1 MTYESL
7 NSRLETE
14 KRMTCREGDC
24 FMNKS
29 QYLRLAIV
37 FILCSL
43 IFSGPVIFAGDIV
56 FIKAKKLY
64 TMKNGIIENGT
75 VLIRDGKIVKVG
87 NNLTIPEDAS
97 VMEGKTVLPGFID
110 IHSHLG
116 VYSLPRVEENAD
128 GNEATDPLT
137 PQVRAL
143 DSFNFDDPA
152 IPAALAGGV
161 TTIVSRPGSAN
172 VIGGTSVAVKL
183 KEAPPK
189 DMVIQEICDLKMAI
203 EGNPVGA
210 YGSKNR
216 MPASLMGVYY
226 LARKAFLDAQ
236 EYQEKWE
243 KYEKKKK
250 QNEDAVPPSRDLGKD
265 VLVKALNREIPVHIH
280 CATASEIMSCI
291 RLAEEFNLKLSLG
304 HCYWAYLVVD
314 ELKKHPDVHFNIGPP
329 MFFNYFENPLK
340 FKNNALILAE
350 AGLKVSLQTDA
361 LGGGQR
367 NLRHLASLCC
377 RYGMKEND
385 ALKSITI
392 TAAEAV
398 GLDDRLGSIEPGKD
412 ADLVFMDGDPL
423 EFTSSVQKV
432 LIDGDVQFD
441 NPDTDRM
448 KVQTQIT
455 SAEKELVM
463 PDIKESQNLA
473 VKGGMI
479 YTMNGPVLNNGVVL
493 IKNGKIEKAGAD
505 IAIPSSY
512 TVINAEDFVVMPG
525 LVSPRSYVGISSNWR
540 RQSSINESSQP
551 VVPQLQ
557 VKHALEPQAPHFT
570 FARELGITTAMVT
583 PGNMNVMGGRGCV
596 VKTEGTVADHMIIK
610 DNAVMM
616 FGLGAAAKREN
627 KMPSTRMGIAALM
640 RENLIKA
647 REYKDK
653 KERFEQ
659 KENGDG
665 FSEDLAMEAL
675 LPVLA
680 GKMPVMVHCERKDD
694 ILTAMRIADEFNL
707 DIILDGATD
716 AYKVTDE
723 IKERNIPVILEDLFR
738 GAGNVEDK
746 GFNPKTPAL
755 LAEAGIPVS
764 FRVSEGSWYT
774 PGAGEAG
781 GDLLE
786 TAAFAVKYGMPE
798 EEALK
803 AVTITAAQIAGV
815 DDRVGSIE
823 AGKDADILILRGHP
837 FNVRSIPE
845 AVLVDGKLVYKRT
858 EGSRR

>member
-1 MTYESL
+1 MKKT
-7 NSRLETE
+7 
-14 KRMTCREGDC
+14 
-24 FMNKS
+24 
-29 QYLRLAIV
+29 QYLRRGIV
-37 FILCSL
+37 FVLCSL
-43 IFSGPVIFAGDIV
+43 VFSSPLIFAQGTIV
-56 FIKAKKLY
+56 IKAEKIY
-64 TMKNGIIENGT
+64 TMHKGVISNGLILVKN
-75 VLIRDGKIVKVG
+75 GKIVKAG
-87 NNLTIPEDAS
+87 KNLTIPKEAT
-97 VMEGKTVLPGFID
+97 VMEGKTVIPGFID

-189 DMVIQEICDLKMAI
+189 DMVIQEVCDLKMAI

-226 LARKAFLDAQ
+226 LARKAFLDAR
-236 EYQEKWE
+236 EYQEKWD
-243 KYEKKKK
+243 KYEKKKE
-250 QNEDAVPPSRDLGKD
+250 QNEDAVPPSRDLGRE

-291 RLAEEFNLKLSLG
+291 RLAEEFNLRLSLG

-367 NLRHLASLCC
+367 NLRHLASLCY
-377 RYGMKEND
+377 RYGMNEDD

-398 GLDDRLGSIEPGKD
+398 GLEDRLGSIEVGKD

-432 LIDGDVQFD
+432 LIDGHVQYIKSD
-441 NPDTDRM
+441 GNDR
-448 KVQTQIT
+448 VRLDTQIQL
-455 SAEKELVM
+455 AQKELVM
-463 PDIKESQNLA
+463 PEIKESQNLA
-473 VKGGMI
+473 IKGGTVF
-479 YTMNGPVLNNGVVL
+479 TMNGPVLNKGVIL

-525 LVSPRSYVGISSNWR
+525 LVSPRSYVGIASNWR
-540 RQSSINESSQP
+540 GQSSINESSQS

-557 VKHALEPQAPHFT
+557 VKHALEPQAPHFV

-596 VKTEGTVADHMIIK
+596 VKTEGAVVDHMIIK

-616 FGLGAAAKREN
+616 FGLGAAAKRDN

-653 KERFEQ
+653 KERFE
-659 KENGDG
+659 KKGNGDG

-680 GKMPVMVHCERKDD
+680 GEMPAMVHCERKDD
-694 ILTAMRIADEFNL
+694 ILTAMRIAEEFNL

-716 AYKVTDE
+716 AYKVIDE
-723 IKERNIPVILEDLFR
+723 IKERNIPVILENLFR

-786 TAAFAVKYGMPE
+786 TAAFAVKYGMTE
-798 EEALK
+798 EDALK
-803 AVTITAAQIAGV
+803 AVTITAARIAGL
-815 DDRVGSIE
+815 DDRVGSLE

-837 FNVRSIPE
+837 FKVRSIPE
-845 AVLVDGKLVYKRT
+845 AVLIDGKLVYKRT